1 MIDVLRFVVGLVAD
15 VVRRAATQ
23 RGPHSA
29 RHASKYGSNALAIAR
44 PAPRGVLIVGP
55 GAARGARGNRLSA
68 ALRGQLG

>member
-29 RHASKYGSNALAIAR
+29 REASI
-44 PAPRGVLIVGP
+44 
-55 GAARGARGNRLSA
+55 GATRSQSRDRLRA
-68 ALRGQLG
+68 AS